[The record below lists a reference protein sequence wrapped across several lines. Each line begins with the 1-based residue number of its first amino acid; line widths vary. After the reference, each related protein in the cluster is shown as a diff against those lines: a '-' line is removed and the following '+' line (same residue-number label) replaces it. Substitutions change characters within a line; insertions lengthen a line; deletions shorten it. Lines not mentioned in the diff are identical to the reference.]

1 MTKKKDCF
9 TVFAM
14 TLTDKPALAIEVASF
29 YFMLKILR
37 RAQNDKNKR
46 YNGKRDPCG
55 NAQKTSKK
63 QVQYKNTTFAA
74 DLRKIKSSERGCV
87 TGSFKFKYV
96 DSLLM

>member
-55 NAQKTSKK
+55 NALKITYSKRIALTGDIFVMINDGTNSIIK
-63 QVQYKNTTFAA
+63 HNKNVPILSAT
-74 DLRKIKSSERGCV
+74 I
-87 TGSFKFKYV
+87 
-96 DSLLM
+96 